1 MEPYATTMSA
11 SRKKLSA
18 AAQHRKHQRNIG
30 RDIDRMQRRTEP
42 FIPLTSFSRLVHEIV
57 GEQGDFCVRSDA
69 VRALQTAAEDYVTTM
84 FASANRIAQYTGR
97 ETVSSEDLKFVTPE
111 RCMEEDELS
120 LDGDGALALQLPVP
134 DL

>member
-18 AAQHRKHQRNIG
+18 AAQHRKHQRNIT
-30 RDIDRMQRRTEP
+30 RDIDKMQRSTEP

-69 VRALQTAAEDYVTTM
+69 VRALQTAAEDHVTTM
-84 FASANRIAQYTGR
+84 FANANRIARYTGR
-97 ETVSSEDLKFVTPE
+97 ETVSSEDLKFVTPAQ
-111 RCMEEDELS
+111 CMEEEELP
-120 LDGDGALALQLPVP
+120 LDGDGALALQLPVQ